1 MVENNTDLQG
11 NEGENKPI
19 APPTPAAET
28 KEEYR
33 FPQLNVMILGDGGV
47 GKSSIIDSY
56 LGKKQIK
63 HRIATTGFDFFNIKY
78 KAGDGNTVQFKVWDT
93 AGQERFY

>member
-1 MVENNTDLQG
+1 
-11 NEGENKPI
+11 
-19 APPTPAAET
+19 
-28 KEEYR
+28 
-33 FPQLNVMILGDGGV
+33 MILGDGGV

-78 KAGDGNTVQFKVWDT
+78 KAADGNTVQFKVWDT
-93 AGQERFY
+93 AG